1 MENDDI
7 TLLDANVLL
16 RYFLR
21 DDEKLYEEAYRI
33 IDEKSCFVL
42 TNILQEVLYVLCGP
56 VYQLPRKDV
65 ADAVV
70 QSFSDIN
77 YMDRETVECALR
89 LFVEKPKMDFPD
101 CMLLAYHVLYDVDV
115 STFDQ
120 KLKKK
125 LKES

>member
-1 MENDDI
+1 MQNDDI

-16 RYFLR
+16 RYFLK
-21 DDEKLYEEAYRI
+21 DDEKQYKEAYQI

-42 TNILQEVLYVLCGP
+42 TNILQEVIYVLCGT

-65 ADAVV
+65 VNAVI

-77 YMDRETVECALR
+77 YNECETVECALH
-89 LFVEKPKMDFPD
+89 LFAEKPKTDFPD
-101 CMLLAYHVLYDVDV
+101 CMLLAYHLLYDIDV

-120 KLKKK
+120 KLKKR